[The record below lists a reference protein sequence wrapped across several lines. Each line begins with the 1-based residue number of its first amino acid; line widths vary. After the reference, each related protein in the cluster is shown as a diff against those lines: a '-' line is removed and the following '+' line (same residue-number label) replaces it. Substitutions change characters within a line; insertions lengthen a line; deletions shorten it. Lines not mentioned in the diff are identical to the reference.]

1 MTENNEKPKFLKC
14 FSKNYFTLIASA
26 NSEKYA
32 ERYQEILSEIYV
44 GEAQM
49 VLEFMTWLDSNEGVG
64 IGRGNYRKRYRQYVK
79 VATKYGI
86 EECLGKLK

>member
-14 FSKNYFTLIASA
+14 FTKNYFRMVASC
-26 NSEKYA
+26 SSDKYVD
-32 ERYQEILSEIYV
+32 RYEECQEQVYV
-44 GEAQM
+44 GEGQM
-49 VLEFMTWLDSNEGVG
+49 FLDFMTWLDSNEGVG